1 MAESDNSEDKD
12 LPGSEQKIRKAR
24 EEGDL
29 PRSRELSGGLVMLC
43 AASALFFFSGS
54 ISTSAQNILSTAFTL
69 DRPDAFDPSRMSV
82 AFVDALMGA
91 FYLMLPVLALSFLGA
106 VAGSILVGGFNWST
120 KALSFNAGKLNPIKG
135 LKNIF
140 SINGLAELIKAILK
154 TVVIGGLGFYLVTL
168 DIASYSSISTM
179 SLKEGIKVS
188 AQLVAVNTL
197 ILVCVYFF
205 ISALDVPYQLWRHA
219 KKMRMSFQ
227 EMKKEN
233 KETEGDPYLKARIKQ
248 IQREMSKRRMMASVP
263 GADVIITNPT
273 HYAVA
278 LSYRRGELSA
288 PVVVA
293 KGVDDIAARIR
304 EIAAEHFVPVVEA
317 APLARALYAN
327 VEINNQIPD
336 LLFRAVAKVLAYV
349 YALADGG
356 DPSVSLPD
364 ENDVPFDLDPANK
377 PH

>member
-1 MAESDNSEDKD
+1 MAEDNNSEDKD

-29 PRSRELSGGLVMLC
+29 PRSRELSGGLVMMC
-43 AASALFFFSGS
+43 AASALFFFSGT
-54 ISTSAQNILSTAFTL
+54 ISSSAQGILSSAFTL
-69 DRPDAFDPSRMSV
+69 DRTDAFDPSRMGT
-82 AFVDALMGA
+82 AFVDALIGA
-91 FYLMLPVLALSFLGA
+91 FYLMLPILALSFLGA
-106 VAGSILVGGFNWST
+106 VGGSILVGGLNWST
-120 KALSFNAGKLNPIKG
+120 KALAFNAGKLNPIKG

-140 SINGLAELIKAILK
+140 SINGLAELVKAILK

-168 DIASYSSISTM
+168 DIAAYSSISTM

-188 AQLVAVNTL
+188 ANLVAVNTL
-197 ILVCVYFF
+197 ILVFVYFV

-233 KETEGDPYLKARIKQ
+233 KEAEGDPYLKARIKQ
-248 IQREMSKRRMMASVP
+248 IQREMSKRRMMAAVP

-273 HYAVA
+273 HYSVA
-278 LSYRRGELSA
+278 LSYKRGELAA

-293 KGVDDIAARIR
+293 KGVDEVAAKIKKIATD
-304 EIAAEHFVPVVEA
+304 HSVSVVESPA
-317 APLARALYAN
+317 LARALYAN

-336 LLFRAVAKVLAYV
+336 QLFRAVAKVLAYV
-349 YALADGG
+349 YALSDGNQ
-356 DPSVSLPD
+356 PSVSLPD
-364 ENDVPFDLDPANK
+364 DSDVPFDLDPANK